1 VTARKTLLIGIDG
14 LRIDDALAPDEHG
27 ACAMPELAAFV
38 AAGTLVPMR
47 MQVPTIS
54 GPGWSSILGGVP
66 HAAHGVVD
74 NSFRAH
80 TIDPEGDLLSRAWA
94 ADPTTTTF
102 AVSSWA
108 PIVDPAGPGPIIA
121 DRAEHRRSGQ
131 HRLVVRDGELY
142 GYDATDAEVT
152 AATVLAIRDW
162 GPDVSFV
169 YLGLVDEA
177 GHLYGGTAPE
187 YRVACLQTD
196 ARLGRVLA
204 ALEARIRA
212 HDEDWLVGIT
222 TDHGH
227 LDEGGHGGADEV
239 LTRSFLALRRY
250 GGGAVPRPT
259 TIEPHEVRDLLLA
272 HRA

>member
-1 VTARKTLLIGIDG
+1 VTARKILLIGIDG
-14 LRIDDALAPDEHG
+14 LRIEDALAPG
-27 ACAMPELAAFV
+27 AMPELAGFV
-38 AAGTLVPMR
+38 ASGSIVPMT
-47 MQVPTIS
+47 MEVPTIS

-80 TIDPEGDLLSRAWA
+80 TIAPESDLLSRAYA
-94 ADPTTTTF
+94 ADLTTTTF

-121 DRAEHRRSGQ
+121 DRAEQRRTGQ

-142 GYDATDAEVT
+142 GYDAMDAEVT
-152 AATVLAIRDW
+152 AAAVLAIRDW

-169 YLGLVDEA
+169 YLGRVDEA
-177 GHLYGGTAPE
+177 GHLYGGTSSE
-187 YRVACLQTD
+187 YRESCLQTD

-204 ALEARIRA
+204 TLEARIA
-212 HDEDWLVGIT
+212 THDEDWLVGIT

-227 LDEGGHGGADEV
+227 LDEGAHGGADPV
-239 LTRSFLALRRY
+239 LTRSFLALARY
-250 GGGAVPRPT
+250 GDDGPVPAP
-259 TIEPHEVRDLLLA
+259 ESLAPHEVADLLLA
-272 HRA
+272 HRAR